1 MFITYQQTSEQSYLL
16 NYGEDINIITNKKV
30 ISHFRYLI
38 KNKFEY
44 IFNVVPSFNKLLIVF
59 DINFK
64 EDVEILIQNLKLIKE
79 HDEIHSIQHLISICY
94 DEEYALDYKNVEVAF
109 SIDFDEFINLHSST
123 IFNVFMI
130 GFMPGLPFLGLLN
143 INKSLPRLE
152 NPRVSIPAGSVGVV
166 DKLSVIYPN
175 QSSGG
180 WNLIGRTTFN
190 LFNKNNNTTILNPG
204 DTVKFQN
211 VSKKEFIKNEK

>member
-16 NYGEDINIITNKKV
+16 NYGEDINIITNRKV

-59 DINFK
+59 DTNFK
-64 EDVEILIQNLKLIKE
+64 EEVEILIQKLKII
-79 HDEIHSIQHLISICY
+79 DEYDKIDSIQHLISICY
-94 DEEYALDYKNVEVAF
+94 DEEYALDYKNVENAF
-109 SIDFDEFINLHSST
+109 SIDFNEFINLHSST

-152 NPRVSIPAGSVGVV
+152 KPRISIPAGSVGVV

-180 WNLIGRTTFN
+180 WNVVGRTTFN
-190 LFNKNNNTTILNPG
+190 LFNKNTKKTIISPG

-211 VSKKEFIKNEK
+211 ISKKDFIKNEK

>member
-30 ISHFRYLI
+30 ISHFKYLM
-38 KNKFEY
+38 KNKYEY

-64 EDVEILIQNLKLIKE
+64 KDVENLIQNLKIIE
-79 HDEIHSIQHLISICY
+79 ENFNISYTQHLISICY
-94 DEEYALDYKNVEVAF
+94 DEEYALDYRNVENAF

-130 GFMPGLPFLGLLN
+130 GFMPGLPFLGSLS
-143 INKSLPRLE
+143 IKQSLPRLE
-152 NPRVSIPAGSVGVV
+152 TPRISIPAGSIGVV

-190 LFNKNNNTTILNPG
+190 LFNKNSNTTILNPG

-211 VSKKEFIKNEK
+211 ISKKEFIKNEK

>member
-30 ISHFRYLI
+30 ISHFNYLI
-38 KNKFEY
+38 KNKFKY
-44 IFNVVPSFNKLLIVF
+44 ILNVVPSFNKLLIVF

-64 EDVEILIQNLKLIKE
+64 KDVEILIQKLKLIDVN
-79 HDEIHSIQHLISICY
+79 DEVKSTQHLISVCY
-94 DEEYALDYKNVEVAF
+94 DEEYALDYKNIENAF
-109 SIDFDEFINLHSST
+109 SINFDEFINLHSSS
-123 IFNVFMI
+123 ILNVFMI

-143 INKSLPRLE
+143 INQSLPRLE
-152 NPRVSIPAGSVGVV
+152 NPRISIPAGSVGVV

-180 WNLIGRTTFN
+180 WNLVGRTTFN
-190 LFNKNNNTTILNPG
+190 LFNKNSNTTILNPG

-211 VSKKEFIKNEK
+211 ISKKEFIKNEK